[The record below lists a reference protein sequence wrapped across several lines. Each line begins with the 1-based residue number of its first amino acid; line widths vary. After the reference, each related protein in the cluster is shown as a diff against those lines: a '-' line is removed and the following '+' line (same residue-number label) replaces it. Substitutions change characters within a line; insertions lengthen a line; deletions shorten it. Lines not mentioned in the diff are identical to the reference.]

1 MIYNRDKDV
10 QIFVN
15 RVIKLTPE
23 EFIGLAKLLSVRMS
37 NVDAKTGEYTVRD
50 GEEIL
55 NECVAVFRKLPHK
68 ARKEVLKAM
77 LKCIEKTAR
86 TGGSDNGTTSE
97 HPTQE

>member
-10 QIFVN
+10 QVFVN
-15 RVIKLTPE
+15 RVVKLTPE

-37 NVDAKTGEYTVRD
+37 NVDAKTGDYIVRD

-55 NECVAVFRKLPHK
+55 NECIAVFRKLPHK